1 MLRKLFPVILLAFCF
16 LYVASNESKA
26 QILKT
31 KLKVT
36 VLNELGNPVEDAK
49 VTIFKNRSDYDEEK
63 NAVDKFQ
70 MTNQKGAVTFKG
82 LDSIPYYVMVVKGEM
97 NNFGR
102 GEKVNSLE
110 KGRLNKVNVVISD
123 GL

>member
-1 MLRKLFPVILLAFCF
+1 MLRRFLSIVLLAFGF
-16 LYVASNESKA
+16 LLAMPNDSEA
-26 QILKT
+26 QLLKT
-31 KLKVT
+31 KLKIT

-49 VTIFKNRSDYDEEK
+49 VTIFKNRVDYDKEK
-63 NAVDKFQ
+63 NPVEKFQ
-70 MTNQKGAVTFKG
+70 MTDHKGAVVFKG

-102 GEKVNSLE
+102 GEKVNTLE